1 MFGVAAGVAFG
12 VGTAVVNLEVEAAGV
27 AFGVDAGM
35 PVVTAG
41 MPDGSIK
48 LSSATALL
56 FLLVLVHVVLNR
68 LQYPLLKNVML

>member
-1 MFGVAAGVAFG
+1 MLAAGVGA
-12 VGTAVVNLEVEAAGV
+12 AVVNVGV
-27 AFGVDAGM
+27 GVVM
-35 PVVTAG
+35 PECL
-41 MPDGSIK
+41 IK